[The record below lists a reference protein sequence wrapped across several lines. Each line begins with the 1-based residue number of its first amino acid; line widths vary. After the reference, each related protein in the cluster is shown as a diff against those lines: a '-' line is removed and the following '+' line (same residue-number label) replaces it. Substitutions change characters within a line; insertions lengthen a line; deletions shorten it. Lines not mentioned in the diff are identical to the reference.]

1 MTNLSEKSGY
11 NSMELYKLMG
21 YELRDK
27 LKRKEITLDA
37 IYQSL
42 FERIHATEDLL
53 HSFVHLAEE
62 TAIKKAR
69 EYQSNLKEGKK
80 IGAFHGLPFA
90 NKDLI
95 SIKNVPTT
103 CCSKIL
109 KGFLPPYNATVIDR
123 LYKADAISIGNT
135 NMDEFAMGS
144 STENSCYG
152 PTYNPWDLSRVPGG
166 SSGGAASS
174 VAAGQTVFALGS
186 DTGGSVRCPASF
198 CGVVGLKPTYG
209 RVSRYGLIAFANS
222 LDQIGCITK
231 CVYDAAFMLEII
243 AGKDPLD
250 STSSNIKVDK
260 YTEGLNESIV
270 NKIIGIPEEF
280 FGEGVNKEV
289 KNSVLKA
296 IDTIESLGA
305 KSVEVSIP
313 HLEYTVATYYLI
325 CMSEASS
332 NLARFDGLRYG
343 YASESFEGDVY
354 DFIKRTRSEGFGDEV
369 RRRIFLGTYTLSAG
383 YYDMYYIKALK
394 TRALIKK
401 DFNKAFKKCDCI
413 VSPTMPITA
422 FKLGE
427 LLDDPIQMY
436 TIDILTCPV
445 NLVGLPAISLP
456 CGFDSNG
463 LPIGFQIIGDFFDEK
478 TILSIAYHLEQ
489 ELNIYRKMPTL
500 KRGIM

>member
-1 MTNLSEKSGY
+1 MTNLSEKNGC
-11 NSMELYKLMG
+11 NLMELYKLMG
-21 YELRDK
+21 YEIRDK
-27 LKRKEITLDA
+27 LKRREITLDA
-37 IYQSL
+37 LYQSL
-42 FERIHATEDLL
+42 FERIHSTEDLL
-53 HSFVHLAEE
+53 HSFVHISEE
-62 TAIKKAR
+62 NALKKAKQ
-69 EYQSNLKEGKK
+69 YQSALDKGKS
-80 IGAFHGLPFA
+80 IGYLYGLPFA

-95 SIKNVPTT
+95 SIKDVPTT
-103 CCSKIL
+103 CCSNIL
-109 KGFLPPYNATVIDR
+109 KGYSPPYNATVIDR
-123 LYKADAISIGNT
+123 LYKAGAISIGNT

-152 PTYNPWDLSRVPGG
+152 PTYNPWDLTKVPGG
-166 SSGGAASS
+166 SSGGAASA
-174 VAAGQTVFALGS
+174 VASGQTIFALGS

-231 CVYDAAFMLEII
+231 CVYDAALMLEVI

-250 STSSNIKVDK
+250 STSLDVKVDNYPEELTK
-260 YTEGLNESIV
+260 SIF
-270 NKIIGIPEEF
+270 NKTIGIPEEF

-296 IDTIESLGA
+296 IDRIESLGA
-305 KSVEVSIP
+305 NSVKVSIP

-343 YASESFEGDVY
+343 YASENFEGDVY

-394 TRALIKK
+394 ARALIKK
-401 DFNKAFKKCDCI
+401 DFTKAFKECDCI

-427 LLDDPIQMY
+427 LLDDPVQMY
-436 TIDILTCPV
+436 NIDILTCPV
-445 NLVGLPAISLP
+445 NLVGLPALSLP
-456 CGFDSNG
+456 CGFDNNKM
-463 LPIGFQIIGDFFDEK
+463 PIGFQIIGDFFDEK
-478 TILSIAYHLEQ
+478 TILSIGYHLEQ
-489 ELNIYRKMPTL
+489 ELDIYREMPSI
-500 KRGIM
+500 KRGKK